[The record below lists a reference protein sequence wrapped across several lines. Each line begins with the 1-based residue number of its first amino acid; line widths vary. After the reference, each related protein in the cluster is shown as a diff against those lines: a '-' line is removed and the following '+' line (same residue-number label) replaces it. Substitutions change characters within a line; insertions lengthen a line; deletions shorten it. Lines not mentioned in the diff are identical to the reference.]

1 MIRIA
6 SASAAVLL
14 CLALAAPAMAED
26 PASFYRGKTVRIVVG
41 FSSGGGYDVYAR
53 VLARH
58 IGRYIPGN
66 PIVVVQNMP
75 GAASLKS
82 VQYLTTGAPTD
93 GTLITTFNPADPSR

>member
-1 MIRIA
+1 MVSPAHPSRFSRGA
-6 SASAAVLL
+6 
-14 CLALAAPAMAED
+14 CHLALSALVTAALSIAGMAPGAAQD
-26 PASFYRGKTVRIVVG
+26 PAAFYRGKTMRIVVG

-66 PIVVVQNMP
+66 PTVVVQNMP

-82 VQYLTTGAPTD
+82 VQYLTTG
-93 GTLITTFNPADPSR
+93 